1 MDVGSIPATYTA
13 VVKDEAKV
21 YLAAKAK
28 DSDSKDD
35 KGNDT
40 NRVYQKNKT
49 DDKDGYWNTAK
60 CENVTYPKPDNP
72 DEPGTLEPKDDVA
85 QTPVQKPSIG
95 TSLANG
101 KGDKTVA
108 AAKDTQLID
117 TIAYIGLDTSKWY
130 VFEGTLMVK
139 DSGDPLVEHG
149 KPFTVMSEPFK
160 PARANGTAK
169 VSFIIDTT
177 ELDGKELVAFENCY
191 RLGEFKKGDDISKAD
206 KTVVADHKDLND
218 EGQTVKVSKTAKSV
232 PPKTGDD
239 TMVWLYGVLFTAAMG
254 SMLFLV
260 AREYARK
267 RRQAK
272 EDAEMFA

>member
-1 MDVGSIPATYTA
+1 M
-13 VVKDEAKV
+13 
-21 YLAAKAK
+21 
-28 DSDSKDD
+28 
-35 KGNDT
+35 
-40 NRVYQKNKT
+40 
-49 DDKDGYWNTAK
+49 
-60 CENVTYPKPDNP
+60 TYPNPEKPE
-72 DEPGTLEPKDDVA
+72 EPGKLEPKKDVA
-85 QTPVQKPSIG
+85 QTPVQKPVIG

-149 KPFTVMSEPFK
+149 KPVTVMSEPFK
-160 PARANGTAK
+160 PSKPNGTAK

-191 RLGEFKKGDDISKAD
+191 RLNEYKKGDDVSKAD
-206 KTVVADHKDLND
+206 KTLVADHKDIND
-218 EGQTVKVSKTAKSV
+218 GGQTVKVSKTAKSV
-232 PPKTGDD
+232 PPKTGDS
-239 TMVWLYGVLFTAAMG
+239 TLIWLYVGLFTTAMG
-254 SMLFLV
+254 SMLFVV
-260 AREYARK
+260 AKEYARK
-267 RRQAK
+267 RKQAK

>member
-1 MDVGSIPATYTA
+1 MA
-13 VVKDEAKV
+13 
-21 YLAAKAK
+21 
-28 DSDSKDD
+28 
-35 KGNDT
+35 
-40 NRVYQKNKT
+40 YQKNKT
-49 DDKDGYWNTAK
+49 DDKDGYWNTAE
-60 CENVTYPKPDNP
+60 CVNVTYPNPEKPE
-72 DEPGTLEPKDDVA
+72 EPGKLEPKKDVA
-85 QTPVQKPSIG
+85 QTPVQKPAIG

-117 TIAYIGLDTSKWY
+117 TIAYVGLDTSKWY

-149 KPFTVMSEPFK
+149 KPVTVMSEPFK
-160 PARANGTAK
+160 PARPDGTAK

-191 RLGEFKKGDDISKAD
+191 RLNEFKKGDDVSKAN

-218 EGQTVKVSKTAKSV
+218 EGQTVKVSKEAKSV
-232 PPKTGDD
+232 PPKTGDN
-239 TMVWLYGVLFTAAMG
+239 TMLWLYGGLFIAAFG
-254 SMLFLV
+254 SMLTLV
-260 AREYARK
+260 IKEYARR